1 MSAPV
6 SSPLPTTLTAYTAA
20 AARGSLLALLDTPAA
35 NLDASGVESCDALG
49 LQLLVS
55 ARLRA
60 DALERRWS
68 IVSPSAALRDACDFC
83 GLPISTLSNC

>member
-1 MSAPV
+1 MPAPA

-20 AARGSLLALLDTPAA
+20 AARESLLALLDAPAA
-35 NLDASGVESCDALG
+35 SLDASGVETCDALG

-60 DALERRWS
+60 DALGKAWQ
-68 IVSPSAALRDACDFC
+68 VASPSAALRETCELC
-83 GLPISTLSNC
+83 GLPISALSNC